1 MHSIPPVTLALI
13 ITNVV
18 VFLGQLATGRLL
30 EDLFALWP
38 LGSEFLPWQVVT
50 YSFLHAQDNMFHLL
64 FNMLALYMF
73 GSDIERIFGQRR
85 YLTYYLSAVL
95 TAAIAQL
102 TVSALA
108 GSPPY
113 PTVGA
118 SGGVFG
124 ILLAFA
130 LYFPR
135 RIIVLI
141 IPPIPMPAWLFVI
154 LYGLIELYLGVTG
167 TQQGVAHFAHLGG
180 YLGAWVYLI
189 WMERRSPAKQWKAKL
204 EKPGKKVDLGNWK
217 HIDTKSIH
225 EVNRAEV
232 DRILDKI
239 SSKGV
244 DSLTPQERTF
254 LSHFAPPDDRPVRP
268 T

>member
-1 MHSIPPVTLALI
+1 VHSIPPVTRALI
-13 ITNVV
+13 IANVV
-18 VFLGQLATGRLL
+18 VFLAEMVTGDLL
-30 EDLFALWP
+30 IPWFALYP
-38 LGSEFLPWQVVT
+38 LGPEFLPWQVIT
-50 YSFLHAQDNMFHLL
+50 YSFLHAQDNVFHLF

-85 YLTYYLSAVL
+85 YFTYYLSAVL
-95 TAAIAQL
+95 TAAFAQL
-102 TVSALA
+102 TVSALS
-108 GSPPY
+108 GSPY
-113 PTVGA
+113 PTLGA

-180 YLGAWVYLI
+180 MLGGFLTIQYWRGR
-189 WMERRSPAKQWKAKL
+189 WPFRR
-204 EKPGKKVDLGNWK
+204 PGW
-217 HIDTKSIH
+217 
-225 EVNRAEV
+225 
-232 DRILDKI
+232 
-239 SSKGV
+239 
-244 DSLTPQERTF
+244 
-254 LSHFAPPDDRPVRP
+254 
-268 T
+268 